1 MAARAAERDLAAVRT
16 LLPQVYDE
24 LRALAGAR
32 LALQASGHTLQATA
46 LVHEAYLKLV
56 SGTKGDDIGFAS
68 RAQFFAAA
76 ARSMRNILVDHAR
89 ARMAIKRGGDQQRV
103 ELDDGVV
110 GLETDPGEILALH
123 ELLSA
128 LEREDARKASIV
140 SMKFFGGMTGEEIGA
155 VLGTSGRTVVMDDV
169 TGKEVGRIAQPSAEC
184 VRFSRDGRMLFCG
197 SRGGDDCAR
206 VYGTRGW
213 KRIGRD
219 WKIGPVWDADWSPD
233 GRWAAAEK

>member
-1 MAARAAERDLAAVRT
+1 MLLHRAAEGDSTAVRT
-16 LLPQVYDE
+16 LLPLVYDE

-56 SGTKGDDIGFAS
+56 SGTKGDEIGFAS

-89 ARMAIKRGGDQQRV
+89 AKLAIKRGGDQKR
-103 ELDDGVV
+103 EALDENVL

-128 LEREDARKASIV
+128 LEKEDAAEGEHCFDEVLRGDD
-140 SMKFFGGMTGEEIGA
+140 GGGDRGGA
-155 VLGTSGRTVVMDDV
+155 GDERADGGAGVAVCAGVDAE
-169 TGKEVGRIAQPSAEC
+169 EVGEGKSDEEER
-184 VRFSRDGRMLFCG
+184 G
-197 SRGGDDCAR
+197 S
-206 VYGTRGW
+206 
-213 KRIGRD
+213 
-219 WKIGPVWDADWSPD
+219 WSED
-233 GRWAAAEK
+233 VGESW